1 MPPVL
6 RNAPASIEPC
16 KSVLNQGAA
25 WEDDDAQDVAT
36 PDDRAG
42 EAVEVRDS
50 SVELQPG
57 IAEVGE
63 EEGEGSLRIM

>member
-1 MPPVL
+1 
-6 RNAPASIEPC
+6 
-16 KSVLNQGAA
+16 VLNQGAA

-63 EEGEGSLRIM
+63 EAGEGSLRIM